1 MPAARHWDA
10 GDRDLQNGRCQ
21 LVLFGHAARAKR
33 EQSQAREIAGVVRS
47 VLCIQSSSSAVTSVF
62 RWFTAP
68 ESIVSNTA
76 RRASILPSALFL
88 ALFAGTALAQH
99 GGHSEAAVVTA
110 PAQPET
116 AALATAATQ
125 PTTDAKTI
133 AALTT
138 LYRQHLYTL
147 TSPWMEGRAPGTD
160 GNRRAAD
167 YLEFTYR
174 QLGFKPAFPGTVE
187 PNKDV
192 AFASYRQ
199 DFIAPP
205 SLRPGDSVAVV
216 TQKVGYVTKSGT
228 SVGLVGG
235 TDFNALGY
243 SADGELKGDVAF
255 IGYAIDEGE
264 NDYTSLPYDTN
275 GKRADITGKIAMI
288 LRFEPMDENGK
299 SKWAPTRW
307 SANADLRTKLD
318 FAIDKGASAVILV
331 NPPGADDPRAG
342 QLGDVSMGFGVRS
355 LKVPVLM
362 MTTQAADAFIR
373 AADTEGR
380 SLLDL
385 RKLVDEKGQ
394 VIELANAQLEVNVDL
409 ERKPLYTDN
418 VGAVLPGVGDLAQQ
432 YIVIGS
438 HYDHLGY
445 GYFGSRDGEEGR
457 GKLHPGADDN
467 ASGTSGNL
475 LVAKR
480 LADAYAALPKDQPR
494 RSVLFL
500 QFCAEESGLNG
511 SKHYVSNPVAPV
523 DQHALMINMDM
534 IGRLREGKLELG
546 GVGTGEGLA
555 DFLKPYVDSSGMAV
569 ATKKSGLG
577 PSDHASFANAGIPA
591 LFAFTGLHEEYHR
604 ANDFVE
610 TINVDGAI
618 QVTDFVYRIALDA
631 ALRPQPFKF
640 TTPTGV
646 APGSNE
652 APEPGVAQNTGMG
665 NMRVR
670 FGIAPGD
677 YSGEVK
683 GILIDS
689 VTDGL
694 PAAKAGLKKGD
705 IMTKWNEHDLTDVEQ
720 WMTHLVKGKPGD
732 KVNITY
738 VRDGKTETTE
748 ATLVERRRSN
758 Q

>member
-1 MPAARHWDA
+1 M
-10 GDRDLQNGRCQ
+10 
-21 LVLFGHAARAKR
+21 
-33 EQSQAREIAGVVRS
+33 
-47 VLCIQSSSSAVTSVF
+47 
-62 RWFTAP
+62 
-68 ESIVSNTA
+68 SNLA
-76 RRASILPSALFL
+76 RRASIVPSALILFL
-88 ALFAGTALAQH
+88 SAGVAFAQH
-99 GGHSEAAVVTA
+99 GQQTAEVAPVQAA
-110 PAQPET
+110 PQ
-116 AALATAATQ
+116 ATATATP
-125 PTTDAKTI
+125 PTTDGKTI

-147 TSPWMEGRAPGTD
+147 TTPWMEGRAPGTE

-174 QLGFKPAFPGTVE
+174 KLGLKPAFPGTVE

-199 DFIAPP
+199 EFIAPP

-216 TQKVGYVTKSGT
+216 AQNLSYATKSGA

-243 SADGELKGDVAF
+243 SADGQVKGDVAF

-264 NDYTSLPYDTN
+264 SDYTSLPYN
-275 GKRADITGKIAMI
+275 SEGKRADITGKIVMI
-288 LRFEPMDENGK
+288 LRFEPMDENGR
-299 SKWAPTRW
+299 SKWTGGRW
-307 SANADLRTKLD
+307 SANADLRSKLD
-318 FAIDKGASAVILV
+318 FAIDKGASAVVLV
-331 NPPGADDPRAG
+331 NPPGADDPRAE
-342 QLGDVSMGFGVRS
+342 QLGDVSMGFGTRS

-362 MTTQAADAFIR
+362 MSTQAADAFVR
-373 AADTEGR
+373 AADPQGR
-380 SLLDL
+380 TLLDL
-385 RKLVDEKGQ
+385 RKLMDEQGQ
-394 VIELANAQLEVNVDL
+394 VIELSNAQLEANVDL

-480 LADAYAALPKDQPR
+480 LADAYAALPADQPR

-511 SKHYVSNPVAPV
+511 SKHYVSNPIAPAE
-523 DQHALMINMDM
+523 QHTLMVNLDM
-534 IGRLREGKLELG
+534 IGRLRDGKLELG

-555 DFLKPYVDSSGMAV
+555 DFLKPYIDSSGMAV

-591 LFAFTGLHEEYHR
+591 LFAFTGLHDEYHR
-604 ANDFVE
+604 AVDFVE
-610 TINVDGAI
+610 TINVEGAV
-618 QVTDFVYRIALDA
+618 QVTDFVYRLTLDA
-631 ALRPQPFKF
+631 ALRPEPFKF

-646 APGSNE
+646 APGSTE
-652 APEPGVAQNTGMG
+652 APQPGVAQGTGMG

-689 VTDGL
+689 VTEDL

-705 IMTKWNEHDLTDVEQ
+705 IMTKWNEHNLVDVEQ
-720 WMTHLVKGKPGD
+720 WMTHLVKAKPGD
-732 KVNITY
+732 KVTITY

>member
-1 MPAARHWDA
+1 
-10 GDRDLQNGRCQ
+10 
-21 LVLFGHAARAKR
+21 VTR
-33 EQSQAREIAGVVRS
+33 EQSQARENVGVVYL
-47 VLCIQSSSSAVTSVF
+47 VLCIRTSSSCRSPRFLARAACREF
-62 RWFTAP
+62 
-68 ESIVSNTA
+68 IVSNPA
-76 RRASILPSALFL
+76 RLASIVPSALVL
-88 ALFAGTALAQH
+88 ALFAGAAIAQYGQPTA
-99 GGHSEAAVVTA
+99 EAAPTQAASQTTVA
-110 PAQPET
+110 PAV
-116 AALATAATQ
+116 ATP
-125 PTTDAKTI
+125 PTTDGKTL

-147 TSPWMEGRAPGTD
+147 TTPWMEGRAPGTE

-174 QLGFKPAFPGTVE
+174 KLGFKPAFPATVE

-192 AFASYRQ
+192 AFSSYRQ
-199 DFIAPP
+199 EFIAPP

-216 TQKVGYVTKSGT
+216 TQTLSYATKSGA

-243 SADGELKGDVAF
+243 SADGQVKGDVAF

-264 NDYTSLPYDTN
+264 SDYTSLPYN
-275 GKRADITGKIAMI
+275 SEGKRADITGKIAMI
-288 LRFEPMDENGK
+288 LRFEPMDENGR
-299 SKWAPTRW
+299 SKWTGGRW
-307 SANADLRTKLD
+307 SANADLRSKLD
-318 FAIDKGASAVILV
+318 FAIDKGASAVVLV
-331 NPPGADDPRAG
+331 NPPGADDPRAE
-342 QLGDVSMGFGVRS
+342 QLGDVSMGFGTRS

-362 MTTQAADAFIR
+362 MSTQAADAFVR
-373 AADTEGR
+373 AADPQGR
-380 SLLDL
+380 TLLDL
-385 RKLVDEKGQ
+385 RKLVDEQGQ
-394 VIELANAQLEVNVDL
+394 VIELSNAQLEANVDL

-418 VGAVLPGVGDLAQQ
+418 VGAVLPGVGELAQQ

-480 LADAYAALPKDQPR
+480 LADAYAALPADQPR
-494 RSVLFL
+494 RSILFL

-511 SKHYVSNPVAPV
+511 SKHYVSNPVAPAE
-523 DQHALMINMDM
+523 QHTLMVNLDM
-534 IGRLREGKLELG
+534 IGRLRDGKLELG

-555 DFLKPYVDSSGMAV
+555 DFLQPYIDSSGMAV

-591 LFAFTGLHEEYHR
+591 LFAFTGLHDDYHR
-604 ANDFVE
+604 VNDLVE
-610 TINVDGAI
+610 TVNVEGAV
-618 QVTDFVYRIALDA
+618 QVTDFVYRFTLDA
-631 ALRPQPFKF
+631 ALRPEPFKF

-646 APGSNE
+646 APGSTE
-652 APEPGVAQNTGMG
+652 APQPGVAQGTGMG

-689 VTDGL
+689 VTEDL

-705 IMTKWNEHDLTDVEQ
+705 IMTKWNEHNIVDVEQ
-720 WMTHLVKGKPGD
+720 WMTHLVKAKPGD
-732 KVNITY
+732 KVTITY

-748 ATLVERRRSN
+748 ATLIERRRGN

>member
-1 MPAARHWDA
+1 MT
-10 GDRDLQNGRCQ
+10 
-21 LVLFGHAARAKR
+21 R
-33 EQSQAREIAGVVRS
+33 EQSQARENVGVVYL
-47 VLCIQSSSSAVTSVF
+47 VLCIRTSSSCRSPRFLARAACREF
-62 RWFTAP
+62 
-68 ESIVSNTA
+68 IVSNPA
-76 RRASILPSALFL
+76 RLASIVPSALVL
-88 ALFAGTALAQH
+88 ALFAGAAIAQYGQPTA
-99 GGHSEAAVVTA
+99 EAAPTQAASQTTVA
-110 PAQPET
+110 PAV
-116 AALATAATQ
+116 ATP
-125 PTTDAKTI
+125 PTTDGKTL

-147 TSPWMEGRAPGTD
+147 TTPWMEGRAPGTE

-174 QLGFKPAFPGTVE
+174 KLGFKPAFPATVE

-192 AFASYRQ
+192 AFSSYRQ
-199 DFIAPP
+199 EFIAPP

-216 TQKVGYVTKSGT
+216 TQTLSYATKSGA

-243 SADGELKGDVAF
+243 SADGQVKGDVAF

-264 NDYTSLPYDTN
+264 SDYTSLPYN
-275 GKRADITGKIAMI
+275 SEGKRADITGKIAMI
-288 LRFEPMDENGK
+288 LRFEPMDENGR
-299 SKWAPTRW
+299 SKWTGGRW
-307 SANADLRTKLD
+307 SANADLRSKLD
-318 FAIDKGASAVILV
+318 FAIDKGASAVVLV
-331 NPPGADDPRAG
+331 NPPGADDPRAE
-342 QLGDVSMGFGVRS
+342 QLGDVSMGFGTRS

-362 MTTQAADAFIR
+362 MSTQAADAFVR
-373 AADTEGR
+373 AADPQGR
-380 SLLDL
+380 TLLDL
-385 RKLVDEKGQ
+385 RKLVDEQGQ
-394 VIELANAQLEVNVDL
+394 VIELSNAQLEANVDL

-418 VGAVLPGVGDLAQQ
+418 VGAVLPGVGELAQQ

-480 LADAYAALPKDQPR
+480 LADAYAALPADQPR
-494 RSVLFL
+494 RSILFL

-511 SKHYVSNPVAPV
+511 SKHYVSNPVAPAE
-523 DQHALMINMDM
+523 QHTLMVNLDM
-534 IGRLREGKLELG
+534 IGRLRDGKLELG

-555 DFLKPYVDSSGMAV
+555 DFLQPYIDSSGMAV

-591 LFAFTGLHEEYHR
+591 LFAFTGLHDDYHR
-604 ANDFVE
+604 VNDLVE
-610 TINVDGAI
+610 TVNVEGAV
-618 QVTDFVYRIALDA
+618 QVTDFVYRFTLDA
-631 ALRPQPFKF
+631 ALRPEPFKF

-646 APGSNE
+646 APGSTE
-652 APEPGVAQNTGMG
+652 APQPGVAQGTGMG

-689 VTDGL
+689 VTEDL

-705 IMTKWNEHDLTDVEQ
+705 IMTKWNEHNIVDVEQ
-720 WMTHLVKGKPGD
+720 WMTHLVKAKPGD
-732 KVNITY
+732 KVTITY

-748 ATLVERRRSN
+748 ATLIERRRGN

>member
-1 MPAARHWDA
+1 
-10 GDRDLQNGRCQ
+10 
-21 LVLFGHAARAKR
+21 
-33 EQSQAREIAGVVRS
+33 
-47 VLCIQSSSSAVTSVF
+47 
-62 RWFTAP
+62 AP
-68 ESIVSNTA
+68 VA
-76 RRASILPSALFL
+76 
-88 ALFAGTALAQH
+88 
-99 GGHSEAAVVTA
+99 VTA
-110 PAQPET
+110 PAP
-116 AALATAATQ
+116 AGMTQ
-125 PTTDAKTI
+125 PTTDGKKI

-147 TSPWMEGRAPGTD
+147 TTPWMEGRAPGTD

-167 YLEFTYR
+167 YLEFNYK
-174 QLGFKPAFPGTVE
+174 QLGFKPAFPGTAE
-187 PNKDV
+187 ANKDV
-192 AFASYRQ
+192 PFASYRQ
-199 DFIAPP
+199 EFIAPP

-216 TQKVGYVTKSGT
+216 TQTLSYSTKSGA
-228 SVGLVGG
+228 SVGLVAGK
-235 TDFNALGY
+235 DFNALGY
-243 SADGELKGDVAF
+243 SADGNVKGDVVF
-255 IGYAIDEGE
+255 LGYGIDEG
-264 NDYTSLPYDTN
+264 DAGYTSLPFGAD
-275 GKRADITGKIAMI
+275 GKRADLTGKIVMV
-288 LRFEPMDENGK
+288 LRFEPMDESGK
-299 SKWAPTRW
+299 SRWSSSRW
-307 SANADLRTKLD
+307 SAAADLRAKFD
-318 FAIDKGASAVILV
+318 FAIDKGAAAVILV
-331 NPPGADDPRAG
+331 NPPGADDPRAT
-342 QLGDVSMGFGVRS
+342 QLGDVSMGFSARS

-362 MTTQAADAFIR
+362 MSTDAADAFVR
-373 AADTEGR
+373 AGDAQGR

-385 RKLVDEKGQ
+385 RKVVDEKGE
-394 VIELANAQLEVNVDL
+394 VITLSNATLDAAVDL

-511 SKHYVSNPVAPV
+511 SKHYVSNPIAPV
-523 DQHALMINMDM
+523 EQHALMINMDM

-546 GVGTGEGLA
+546 GTGTGEGLA
-555 DFLKPYVDSSGMAV
+555 DFLQPYVDSSGMAI
-569 ATKKSGLG
+569 AMKKSGLG

-604 ANDFVE
+604 SNDFVE

-618 QVTDFVYRIALDA
+618 QVTDFVYRIAIDA

-646 APGSNE
+646 APGSTE
-652 APEPGVAQNTGMG
+652 APEPGVAQTSSMSGV
-665 NMRVR
+665 RVR

-705 IMTKWNEHDLTDVEQ
+705 IMTKWNEHDLVDVEQ
-720 WMTHLVKGKPGD
+720 WMTHLAKAKPGD
-732 KVNITY
+732 KVSITY
-738 VRDGKTETTE
+738 VREGKTETTE
-748 ATLVERRRSN
+748 ATLVERRRN
-758 Q
+758 TQ